1 MNLED
6 VRAFV
11 AIAEAGSL
19 SGGARRLGLSVATAG
34 RRIDALERAVGVPL
48 LRRGKTGVSLSEAG
62 RKLLA
67 TARPAIDRLGDVERV
82 GAALKAGRAAPAIR
96 ISATEPII
104 AQVLAP
110 ALPKLLE
117 QAEVVVELLTA
128 TAVANFDRHECD
140 IAVRLFRPTGDTLV
154 ARRMPDIAL
163 GLFAA
168 PDYLAGRDPASLI
181 LGDERLLMISDSYG
195 RIAEVEWVAR
205 HGFEDA
211 TIVKSSSSLGLLQAA
226 RAGTGIALAPC
237 FLAQGLVA
245 IPAPPIPARQCW
257 LVSHAD
263 TKHSPATPSG
273 EELGGRRAQSR
284 DPDGRFALTTA
295 WSMRRRAG

>member
-11 AIAEAGSL
+11 VIAEAGSL
-19 SGGARRLGLSVATAG
+19 SSGARKLGLSVATAG
-34 RRIDALERAVGVPL
+34 RRIDALERAVGLPL
-48 LRRGKTGVSLSEAG
+48 LRRGKTGVSLSDAG
-62 RKLLA
+62 LKLLGS
-67 TARPAIDRLGDVERV
+67 ARPAIDRLGDVERV
-82 GAALKAGRAAPAIR
+82 GAALRAGRSDPAIR

-104 AQVLAP
+104 SQVLAP
-110 ALPKLLE
+110 ALPRLLE
-117 QAEVVVELLTA
+117 EAAVVVELLTA

-168 PDYLAGRDPASLI
+168 PKYLAGRDPASLV
-181 LGDERLLMISDSYG
+181 LERERLLVISDTYG

-205 HGFEDA
+205 HGFADA
-211 TIVKSSSSLGLLQAA
+211 AILRSSSSLGLLQAA
-226 RAGTGIALAPC
+226 RAGAGIVLAPR

-245 IPAPPIPARQCW
+245 VPAPPIPARQCW

-263 TKHSPATPSG
+263 TKRSPRHRVVKNWVADALKAAIQMEG
-273 EELGGRRAQSR
+273 SR
-284 DPDGRFALTTA
+284 VE
-295 WSMRRRAG
+295 